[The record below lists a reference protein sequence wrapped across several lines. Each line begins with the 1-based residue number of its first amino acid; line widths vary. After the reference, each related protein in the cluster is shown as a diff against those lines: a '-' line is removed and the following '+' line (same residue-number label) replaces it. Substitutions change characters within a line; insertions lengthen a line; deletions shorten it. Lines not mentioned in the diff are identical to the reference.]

1 MSRSTVRMNPVARK
15 SWQSKKK
22 QATSAPTSQTAK
34 ALATEYD
41 QCLVKMGK
49 ALKLYRKIFW
59 ERGGRGFTHIT
70 FITVFCY
77 NCSILLLTVINLL
90 LCLIY
95 KLNLIT
101 GMSVQEKTRYLCAL
115 VPSVLPVNAL
125 RPWSGPLEIRG
136 HFPSKGVVIMKG
148 SESALTDNV
157 HCIYYSLKKRS
168 N

>member
-1 MSRSTVRMNPVARK
+1 M
-15 SWQSKKK
+15 K
-22 QATSAPTSQTAK
+22 QAKEIQTSFAVTPQAVKVTTT
-34 ALATEYD
+34 LLR
-41 QCLVKMGK
+41 CLVKMGK

>member
-1 MSRSTVRMNPVARK
+1 M
-15 SWQSKKK
+15 K
-22 QATSAPTSQTAK
+22 QAKEIQTSFAVMPQAVKVTTT
-34 ALATEYD
+34 LLR
-41 QCLVKMGK
+41 CLVMMGK
-49 ALKLYRKIFW
+49 ALKLYSKIFW
-59 ERGGRGFTHIT
+59 ERGGRGFTYIT

-125 RPWSGPLEIRG
+125 RPWSGPLEI
-136 HFPSKGVVIMKG
+136 
-148 SESALTDNV
+148 
-157 HCIYYSLKKRS
+157 LKNFLILKTL
-168 N
+168 

>member
-1 MSRSTVRMNPVARK
+1 
-15 SWQSKKK
+15 
-22 QATSAPTSQTAK
+22 
-34 ALATEYD
+34 
-41 QCLVKMGK
+41 MGK

-136 HFPSKGVVIMKG
+136 HFPSEGVVMMKG

>member
-1 MSRSTVRMNPVARK
+1 M
-15 SWQSKKK
+15 K
-22 QATSAPTSQTAK
+22 QAKEIQTSFAVTPQAVKVTTT
-34 ALATEYD
+34 LLR
-41 QCLVKMGK
+41 CLVKMGK

-136 HFPSKGVVIMKG
+136 HFPSKGVVMMKG